1 VNRDAPVAVKR
12 IWQKHGQQEA
22 PKMKRLLFAAALAAA
37 LAPALAADVALS
49 VSIGQPGFYGHLD
62 IGGYPQPQLIYRQP
76 IIIEQAAPS
85 RRPIYLNVPPG
96 HAKNW
101 RKHCRAYKACGE
113 RVYFVQNSWYQREYV
128 PQYQERNSHRREEY
142 RGDYGRRDGGEDRD
156 EDRGKQK
163 NKGHDKHDKH
173 DNQGRGH

>member
-1 VNRDAPVAVKR
+1 
-12 IWQKHGQQEA
+12 
-22 PKMKRLLFAAALAAA
+22 MKSLLFAAVLAAA
-37 LAPALAADVALS
+37 TVPALAADVALS
-49 VSIGQPGFYGHLD
+49 VSIGQPGFYGRLD

-76 IIIEQAAPS
+76 IIVEQAAPS

-128 PQYQERNSHRREEY
+128 PQYQERHSHRREEY
-142 RGDYGRRDGGEDRD
+142 RG
-156 EDRGKQK
+156 KQK
-163 NKGHDKHDKH
+163 DNGHGKYDKRDKHDQH